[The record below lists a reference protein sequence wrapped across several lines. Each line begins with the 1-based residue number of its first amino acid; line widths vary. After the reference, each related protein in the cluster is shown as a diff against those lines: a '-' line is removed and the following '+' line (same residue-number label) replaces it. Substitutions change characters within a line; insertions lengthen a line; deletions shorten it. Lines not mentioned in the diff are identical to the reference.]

1 MADEFQAGVCGG
13 IWWNSPRSSLGLLS
27 PCSAAINM
35 QSFGW
40 LSPPPTGTDHEQS
53 GSVSDELVV
62 FQDIQKSHQTETSD
76 SRGGGVLMDS
86 TLQMMGVGLSSSSS
100 SSSSSSATTP
110 EWKQILLGSG
120 RSESSYHSSMLQED
134 MDCPQIEKEWRR
146 SMNLKSFS
154 DSTVNEFNQ
163 MNQGLNSA
171 TSSNNCTVTTSFP
184 MESASYGCPSKLL
197 QTPYDTD
204 STSQRSPF
212 DNRSINYLSNT
223 NYQTNF
229 NEISP
234 SLANLSTLLRQQQ
247 PISPLNLTNSSQLWN
262 SSYFPSTQAQF
273 LASNFEEKPSFPNII
288 AMYNKEL
295 VQDSG
300 SVVKKRSGE
309 PPFKRPRIETP
320 SPLPTFKVR
329 KEKLG
334 DRVTALQQLVSPFGK
349 TNTASVLHEAIEYIK
364 HLHNQVSVL
373 STPYMKNEPPIH
385 HQQTCEKVRDSEGP
399 KQDLRA
405 RGLCLVPMS
414 STFPVANDTTA
425 DFWTSTMF
433 GRTFR

>member
-1 MADEFQAGVCGG
+1 
-13 IWWNSPRSSLGLLS
+13 
-27 PCSAAINM
+27 
-35 QSFGW
+35 
-40 LSPPPTGTDHEQS
+40 
-53 GSVSDELVV
+53 
-62 FQDIQKSHQTETSD
+62 
-76 SRGGGVLMDS
+76 
-86 TLQMMGVGLSSSSS
+86 
-100 SSSSSSATTP
+100 
-110 EWKQILLGSG
+110 
-120 RSESSYHSSMLQED
+120 
-134 MDCPQIEKEWRR
+134 
-146 SMNLKSFS
+146 MNLKSFS

-184 MESASYGCPSKLL
+184 MESASYGYPSKLL
-197 QTPYDTD
+197 QTLYDTD
-204 STSQRSPF
+204 STPQRSLF

-223 NYQTNF
+223 NYRTNF

-273 LASNFEEKPSFPNII
+273 LASNFEEKPSFPNLI
-288 AMYNKEL
+288 AMSNKEV

-309 PPFKRPRIETP
+309 PPFKRPRIET
-320 SPLPTFKVR
+320 PLPTFKVR

-373 STPYMKNEPPIH
+373 STPYMKNGPPIH

-405 RGLCLVPMS
+405 RGLCLVPIS

-433 GRTFR
+433 GRAFR

>member
-1 MADEFQAGVCGG
+1 
-13 IWWNSPRSSLGLLS
+13 
-27 PCSAAINM
+27 
-35 QSFGW
+35 
-40 LSPPPTGTDHEQS
+40 
-53 GSVSDELVV
+53 
-62 FQDIQKSHQTETSD
+62 
-76 SRGGGVLMDS
+76 
-86 TLQMMGVGLSSSSS
+86 
-100 SSSSSSATTP
+100 
-110 EWKQILLGSG
+110 
-120 RSESSYHSSMLQED
+120 MLQED
-134 MDCPQIEKEWRR
+134 MDCPQIKKEWRR

-163 MNQGLNSA
+163 LNQGLNSA
-171 TSSNNCTVTTSFP
+171 TSSNNCTVTASFP

-197 QTPYDTD
+197 QTLYDTD
-204 STSQRSPF
+204 STPQRSLF

-273 LASNFEEKPSFPNII
+273 HASNFEEKPSFPNII
-288 AMYNKEL
+288 AMSNKEL

-364 HLHNQVSVL
+364 HLHNQVL
-373 STPYMKNEPPIH
+373 STPYMKNGPIH
-385 HQQTCEKVRDSEGP
+385 HQQVKI
-399 KQDLRA
+399 
-405 RGLCLVPMS
+405 
-414 STFPVANDTTA
+414 
-425 DFWTSTMF
+425 
-433 GRTFR
+433 

>member
-62 FQDIQKSHQTETSD
+62 FQDIQKPHQRETSD

-100 SSSSSSATTP
+100 SSSSATTP
-110 EWKQILLGSG
+110 EWKQILL
-120 RSESSYHSSMLQED
+120 
-134 MDCPQIEKEWRR
+134 R

-163 MNQGLNSA
+163 LNQGLNSA
-171 TSSNNCTVTTSFP
+171 TSSNNCTVTASFP

-197 QTPYDTD
+197 QTLYDTD
-204 STSQRSPF
+204 STPQRSLF

-273 LASNFEEKPSFPNII
+273 HASNFEEKPSFPNII
-288 AMYNKEL
+288 AMVNKAILSNKEL

-373 STPYMKNEPPIH
+373 STPYMKNGPIH

-405 RGLCLVPMS
+405 RGLCLVPIS

-433 GRTFR
+433 GRK